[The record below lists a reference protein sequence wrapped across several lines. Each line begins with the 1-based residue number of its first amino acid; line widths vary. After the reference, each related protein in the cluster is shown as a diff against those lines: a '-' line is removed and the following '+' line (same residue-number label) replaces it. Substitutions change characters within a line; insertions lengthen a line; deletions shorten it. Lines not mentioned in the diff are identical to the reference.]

1 MARLEPFYPGS
12 NTPKNRIDQNL
23 IKNQK
28 SQVMIRKSIIE
39 EKKINEKVQ
48 QALEKTKNAIAILK
62 KVKAK

>member
-1 MARLEPFYPGS
+1 MARLEHFYPGS

-48 QALEKTKNAIAILK
+48 QALEKTRNAIAILK